1 MRTRLFTTAIVMALQ
16 LLSATASQAQE
27 AQQDQPSKTLPAKT
41 LMVWGSRITVPTKP
55 ESEQT
60 RLIWGAR
67 ISKPMDIQ
75 QAQTPSDTPRSDAA
89 KGGRSAPHP
98 DTH

>member
-41 LMVWGSRITVPTKP
+41 LMVWGSRITV
-55 ESEQT
+55 SI
-60 RLIWGAR
+60 R
-67 ISKPMDIQ
+67 
-75 QAQTPSDTPRSDAA
+75 
-89 KGGRSAPHP
+89 
-98 DTH
+98 